1 MIKKL
6 REAYDFITKGIKK
19 HSLTIKNIMFFL
31 VPCLITVRCFLYVE
45 SEFVNNNSIIFLG
58 FFVDLFLYPLTA
70 RAGHGVQFWV
80 ALQTV
85 FNMCGILLIVS
96 ILSLLIYLI
105 FRYIFKKKTKYTS
118 IMLLLEILVL
128 IIMLL

>member
-1 MIKKL
+1 MKRL
-6 REAYDFITKGIKK
+6 REAYDFITKGIKE
-19 HSLTIKNIMFFL
+19 HSAIIKNIMLFL
-31 VPCLITVRCFLYVE
+31 VPCLIMVRCFLYVE

-58 FFVDLFLYPLTA
+58 FFVDLFLYPLTG
-70 RAGHGVQFWV
+70 RAGDGVQFWV
-80 ALQTV
+80 AFQTV
-85 FNMCGILLIVS
+85 FNICGILLIVS

-118 IMLLLEILVL
+118 IMLVLEILVL